1 MILKISKYPQKWVTL
16 LDPKK
21 LIAFLEK
28 QGKKYGAQ
36 VGETQVPT
44 DRSTIDGMPSMYQ
57 NKETVRYLDITPE
70 MRKAIQKGQPIAS
83 IQNELAKALA

>member
-1 MILKISKYPQKWVTL
+1 MKKYYDEIYP
-16 LDPKK
+16 
-21 LIAFLEK
+21 AFLNK

-36 VGETQVPT
+36 VGETQIPT

-70 MRKAIQKGQPIAS
+70 MRKAIQEGQPIAS